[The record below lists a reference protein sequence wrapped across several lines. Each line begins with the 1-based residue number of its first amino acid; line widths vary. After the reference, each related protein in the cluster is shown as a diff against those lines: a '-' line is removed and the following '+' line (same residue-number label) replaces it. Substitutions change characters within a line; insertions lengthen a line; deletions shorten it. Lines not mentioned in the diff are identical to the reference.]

1 MKQWTI
7 IKFQII
13 MLLIWSCIEVVITG
27 RTRNALA
34 LRGTRVRIPPTP
46 RISRNL
52 CFGFFDVALSSISS
66 IAVFLSKRNHC
77 LMAQITATA
86 KILLSS
92 C

>member
-7 IKFQII
+7 VKFQII
-13 MLLIWSCIEVVITG
+13 MLLVWSCIEVVITG

-46 RISRNL
+46 RTSRNL

-66 IAVFLSKRNHC
+66 IAVFLTKRNHC
-77 LMAQITATA
+77 LRIQITPAV